1 MNFEDVSNSDILSA
15 FASIKKVN
23 EQRKEERFVHSPA
36 MEGGEQEQQSQQQ
49 EVYEPGF
56 NSKLTLGLHVYRQ
69 VPRPFSKSK

>member
-36 MEGGEQEQQSQQQ
+36 MEGGEQEQLSQQQ

-56 NSKLTLGLHVYRQ
+56 NSKLTLGLHVRQ